1 MYAGRLILLGNADVH
16 TLCGPDPGAV
26 RREVRR
32 CTTEGGPSGFK
43 LSSCNSIFT
52 GMNATAVR
60 EFFRYQ
66 AEVIERQP
74 ACCHDSGA

>member
-1 MYAGRLILLGNADVH
+1 MGNADVR
-16 TLCGPDPGAV
+16 TLCAPDLEAV

-32 CTTEGGPSGFK
+32 CIAEGGRSGFMF
-43 LSSCNSIFT
+43 SSCNSIFP
-52 GMNATAVR
+52 GMNPAAVR

-74 ACCHDSGA
+74 A